1 MDEELRAFVRG
12 ELVGLSDDVADLQLR
27 LTESIDEITL
37 MSWINWSHTR
47 PWAWNALQRRLR
59 WLDENEQPI
68 PRPLQLW
75 AIGVA
80 SGRCKPPR
88 RNRNDDRDFRIVAA
102 VRVLTRD
109 FGSQRAACREV
120 AEAVSLSFE
129 AVQDIVRNQKKA
141 TPFPRSA

>member
-12 ELVGLSDDVADLQLR
+12 ELEGLSDDVADLQLR
-27 LTESIDEITL
+27 LTESIDKITL

-59 WLDENEQPI
+59 WLDENDQPI
-68 PRPLQLW
+68 PRPLQMW

-88 RNRNDDRDFRIVAA
+88 HNRNDDRDFRIVAA
-102 VRVLTRD
+102 VRVLMRE
-109 FGSQRAACREV
+109 GHSQRAACREV
-120 AEAVSLSFE
+120 EDAVPLTFE
-129 AVQDIVRNQKKA
+129 AVQSVVRKHERE
-141 TPFPRSA
+141 TPFRKSA